1 MSRSL
6 VQERRVLNPTAVVSY
21 HNHED
26 VPDEGIGAFKLTVR
40 NEAPTAIVSTWQ
52 P

>member
-1 MSRSL
+1 MYRL
-6 VQERRVLNPTAVVSY
+6 PVQERRVLNPTAAVCY

-40 NEAPTAIVSTWQ
+40 NEAATFTISIWQ